1 MKTAKP
7 RILIINSGSS
17 SIKFALF
24 EAGDSLQRILA
35 GQIERIGNMS
45 AKQFNKMVNSQ
56 SGLLGVSETH
66 SDMRDLLDSESRDV
80 RATEAVLPG
89 QERNRH
95 LRGGIGRPGHTRF
108 RRRHRRERV
117 RNLRSKLRGLGAL
130 GIELEE
136 KRNVANAGVISAAA
150 SRVTVHVLR
159 TDEEL
164 MIARSVWNIVK
175 TTLESEVPPNAGM
188 SIEGEGATK

>member
-66 SDMRDLLDSESRDV
+66 SDMRDLLDPESRDV
-80 RATEAVLPG
+80 RAAEAVLPG

-95 LRGGIGRPGHTRF
+95 LRCGIGRPGHTRL

-150 SRVTVHVLR
+150 SRVTVRVMR

-175 TTLESEVPPNAGM
+175 TTLETKVPPNSGL
-188 SIEGEGATK
+188 SIDCATQ